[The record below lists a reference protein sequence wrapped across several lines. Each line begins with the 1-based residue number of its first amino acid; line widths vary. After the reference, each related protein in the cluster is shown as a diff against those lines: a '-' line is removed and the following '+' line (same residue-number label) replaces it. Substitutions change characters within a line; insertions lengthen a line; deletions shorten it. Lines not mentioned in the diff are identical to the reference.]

1 MWFGAAYFV
10 GLITSDAQAAS
21 VSEQYLHIVPL
32 SIGFMG
38 ILTVANHGFNAI
50 RRPTP
55 ALVLSIARLIAIYL
69 PLAIIAS
76 EMFGFLGIFWAIA
89 LANLIAGLAAAAWF
103 RHLFDRLATE
113 R

>member
-1 MWFGAAYFV
+1 
-10 GLITSDAQAAS
+10 
-21 VSEQYLHIVPL
+21 
-32 SIGFMG
+32 
-38 ILTVANHGFNAI
+38 
-50 RRPTP
+50 
-55 ALVLSIARLIAIYL
+55 LIAIYL